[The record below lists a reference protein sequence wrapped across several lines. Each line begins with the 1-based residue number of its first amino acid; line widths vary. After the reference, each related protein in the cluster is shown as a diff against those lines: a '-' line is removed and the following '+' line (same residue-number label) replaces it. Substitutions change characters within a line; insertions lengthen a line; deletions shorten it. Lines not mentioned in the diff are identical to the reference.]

1 MTDTTDASD
10 TEVLLSEGRQ
20 RAYIASQAADGAS
33 QTLSAEKAGCKG
45 KGGCKGKDGCKAKDG
60 EKKDGEKK
68 DEAPKKS

>member
-1 MTDTTDASD
+1 MSKKGTLIAAMAAGFLTAGIP
-10 TEVLLSEGRQ
+10 L
-20 RAYIASQAADGAS
+20 ASQAADGAS